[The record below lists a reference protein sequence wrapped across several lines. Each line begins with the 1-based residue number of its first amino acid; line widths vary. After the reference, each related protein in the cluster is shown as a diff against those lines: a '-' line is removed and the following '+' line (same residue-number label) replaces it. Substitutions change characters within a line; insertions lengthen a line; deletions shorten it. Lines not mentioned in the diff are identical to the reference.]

1 MQLIFVSEIAR
12 RKVHRHGMLNT
23 CKPRDSAGFGRR
35 EMPLR
40 GGQPPIF
47 LQEARFDK
55 QLARAVR
62 KRNDTREICLVE
74 REIGRIGN
82 PLSGT
87 GSQGSGTEE
96 FSDRDMPIRG
106 RGECRF
112 RISSAPDRTLG
123 FVQPRSDRQTQR
135 FQLWLLHI
143 DPNLFLKRECKAWN
157 AVVEHR
163 CFDTEI
169 GIIEQDISLS
179 WG

>member
-1 MQLIFVSEIAR
+1 MQFIFVSEITR
-12 RKVHRHGMLNT
+12 RKVHRHSMFNT
-23 CKPRDSAGFGRR
+23 RKPGDSAGFGRR
-35 EMPLR
+35 EVPLR

-55 QLARAVR
+55 QLVRAVR

-74 REIGRIGN
+74 CEIGRIDN

-96 FSDRDMPIRG
+96 FADRDMPIRG
-106 RGECRF
+106 RGEYRF
-112 RISSAPDRTLG
+112 GISSAPDRTLG
-123 FVQPRSDRQTQR
+123 FVQPSSDRQTQR
-135 FQLWLLHI
+135 FQLWFLHI
-143 DPNLFLKRECKAWN
+143 DLDLFLKRECKARN
-157 AVVEHR
+157 AVVEHC